1 MVRFFGAIA
10 AALCSF
16 SVIAVDSYTIDS
28 RHTFPSF
35 EINHLGFSTQ
45 RGRFNETSG
54 KVLLDTAAATGSID
68 VSVNTASISTGLA
81 ELEQHLRG
89 PDFLDSAKYPVMSF
103 KSDRLI
109 FQAEKLVGAE
119 GVLTL
124 HGASKPVRLE
134 VEHFYCGI
142 NPLRMKYSCG
152 ADASAIIKR
161 SEFGVDKYVPAVADQ
176 VKVLIQVEAV
186 KD

>member
-1 MVRFFGAIA
+1 MVRFWAVMGAS
-10 AALCSF
+10 LCSC
-16 SVIAVDSYTIDS
+16 AVLAADSYTIDS

-54 KVLLDTAAATGSID
+54 KVLLDTAAASGSIV
-68 VSVNTASISTGLA
+68 VSVNTSSISTGLA

-103 KSDRLI
+103 KSNRLI
-109 FQAEKLVGAE
+109 FQGEALVGAD

-124 HGASKPVRLE
+124 HGVSKPVRLE
-134 VEHFYCGI
+134 VQHFYCGI

-152 ADASAIIKR
+152 ADASATIKR

>member
-1 MVRFFGAIA
+1 MARLVGAIA
-10 AALCSF
+10 LGLFSGSALAAE
-16 SVIAVDSYTIDS
+16 SYTIDS

-54 KVLLDTAAATGSID
+54 TVLLDTATGTGSVDIS
-68 VSVNTASISTGLA
+68 VSTASISTGLA
-81 ELEQHLRG
+81 ELEAHLRG
-89 PDFLDSAKYPVMSF
+89 PDFLDSAKYPLMSF
-103 KSDRLI
+103 KSNRLI
-109 FQAEKLVGAE
+109 FQGDKLVGAD

-124 HGASKPVRLE
+124 HGVSRPVRLE

-142 NPLRMKYSCG
+142 NPLRMKHSCG
-152 ADASAIIKR
+152 ADASAVIMR
-161 SEFGVDKYVPAVADQ
+161 SEFGIEKYVPAVADQ
-176 VKVLIQVEAV
+176 IKVLIQVEAV